1 MEPRQTTASFSSAR
15 ASSSLSSGNLL
26 DFTDSKPISAS
37 PSSSSFL
44 AATIQPQ
51 RRGRP
56 TREPVATPSTTQTSA
71 SNLAASPQSYG
82 SRVPLQSAS
91 SPTPSNASRPQSI
104 SPQPQLVSDIK
115 QFAADFSDAFEP
127 EGSLQTGGPR
137 SQGEHSDSFGF
148 ENSFAPSPNLN
159 APAQKLSP
167 LITSKSLQPGV
178 GNGMTSSSGFE
189 TSFSPA
195 SPADNAALSS
205 SKTANVSAT
214 KIENLPGA
222 ETASS
227 NPGAQASFED
237 RYPSLERLHSN
248 DSAHSPSG
256 TSPLLSPLN
265 SASGNGVNANV
276 RPQRGGSLQRSMP
289 SYHQA
294 SLTGGALGE
303 GHVPFNDINGGVPL
317 PRSNQ
322 VTGTAFKMSDSTPEP
337 SHTYR
342 EEATFE
348 RITSPSA
355 SPGDSSL
362 PDYIDLPSPTA
373 EPARVI
379 PVPEHA
385 RQPTPSDQ
393 AAEDR
398 SAIPYPSLMRDLL
411 TGDDGTSLPF
421 LSMQPNKQPFRPTT
435 GTRAP
440 PPPAAK
446 PPSLSASLGSAHSR
460 PPSSKTH
467 SSMYDVAGS
476 PVEANKRD
484 LSKTFVPQSSSVTES
499 EHLGRKDQQFF
510 TSPMTEDKQPLL
522 SGSQA
527 SLPREDSVQG
537 NLRSQT
543 LGYSSVD
550 SAKPAPKPSTYPI
563 PGEKPLPTASETI
576 PSGRPEPSRH
586 ESSINALVSGFEAIK
601 SSDSGSSIHGR
612 ERPAVGKKPQ
622 VAIKPDQLKA
632 PGRGSSPSSN
642 ASSDLT
648 TNRSTSGPRG
658 FAGRASDTTSS
669 EAESSADTH
678 ARTPTQTE
686 TSTASIDDQPN
697 TTRRNVNALIA
708 QWNQAGPPAQG
719 TPASALRA
727 KPAIGT
733 GRRL

>member
-1 MEPRQTTASFSSAR
+1 
-15 ASSSLSSGNLL
+15 
-26 DFTDSKPISAS
+26 
-37 PSSSSFL
+37 
-44 AATIQPQ
+44 
-51 RRGRP
+51 
-56 TREPVATPSTTQTSA
+56 
-71 SNLAASPQSYG
+71 
-82 SRVPLQSAS
+82 
-91 SPTPSNASRPQSI
+91 
-104 SPQPQLVSDIK
+104 
-115 QFAADFSDAFEP
+115 
-127 EGSLQTGGPR
+127 
-137 SQGEHSDSFGF
+137 
-148 ENSFAPSPNLN
+148 
-159 APAQKLSP
+159 
-167 LITSKSLQPGV
+167 
-178 GNGMTSSSGFE
+178 
-189 TSFSPA
+189 
-195 SPADNAALSS
+195 LSS
-205 SKTANVSAT
+205 SKTANVPVT
-214 KIENLPGA
+214 KSESTPGT

-227 NPGAQASFED
+227 NPGAQISFED

-248 DSAHSPSG
+248 NSAHSPSG
-256 TSPLLSPLN
+256 TSPLISPLN
-265 SASGNGVNANV
+265 SASGNGANAYV
-276 RPQRGGSLQRSMP
+276 RPQRGGNLQRSMP

-322 VTGTAFKMSDSTPEP
+322 VTGTAFKMSDNTPEP

-342 EEATFE
+342 EEATFQ

-355 SPGDSSL
+355 SPGGSSL

-379 PVPEHA
+379 PIPEHA
-385 RQPTPSDQ
+385 RQPTPSEQ
-393 AAEDR
+393 ATEDR
-398 SAIPYPSLMRDLL
+398 SAIPDPAPMRDLL
-411 TGDDGTSLPF
+411 AGDDGTSLPF
-421 LSMQPNKQPFRPTT
+421 LSMQPNKQPLRPTT

-446 PPSLSASLGSAHSR
+446 PPSLSVNLGSAYSR
-460 PPSSKTH
+460 PSLSKTH
-467 SSMYDVAGS
+467 SSIYDVAGS
-476 PVEANKRD
+476 PVEVTKRD
-484 LSKTFVPQSSSVTES
+484 LSKTSVPQSSSVTGS
-499 EHLGRKDQQFF
+499 VQLAHNDQQLVS
-510 TSPMTEDKQPLL
+510 SPMTEEKQSLL

-543 LGYSSVD
+543 LGYRSVD
-550 SAKPAPKPSTYPI
+550 SATPAPKPSTYPI
-563 PGEKPLPTASETI
+563 PGEKSLPTASGTT

-601 SSDSGSSIHGR
+601 ASDSSSSIHGR
-612 ERPAVGKKPQ
+612 ERPAVAKKPQ

-648 TNRSTSGPRG
+648 RNRSTSGPRG
-658 FAGRASDTTSS
+658 FAGRALDTTST

-678 ARTPTQTE
+678 ARIATQTE
-686 TSTASIDDQPN
+686 RPATSIEDQPD

>member
-1 MEPRQTTASFSSAR
+1 MEPRQTPASFSPAR
-15 ASSSLSSGNLL
+15 ASSSPSSGNLL
-26 DFTDSKPISAS
+26 DFTSSKPISAS
-37 PSSSSFL
+37 PSSNSFL

-56 TREPVATPSTTQTSA
+56 TRGPVATPSATQTTA
-71 SNLAASPQSYG
+71 SDLTASPQSFG
-82 SRVPLQSAS
+82 SRVPPQSAS
-91 SPTPSNASRPQSI
+91 SPTPSNTSRQQSI

-127 EGSLQTGGPR
+127 EGSLQTGVPR
-137 SQGEHSDSFGF
+137 SQGENSDSFGF
-148 ENSFAPSPNLN
+148 ENSFAPSATLD

-178 GNGMTSSSGFE
+178 GNGMSSSSGFE

-195 SPADNAALSS
+195 SPAGNAALSS
-205 SKTANVSAT
+205 SKTANVPVT
-214 KIENLPGA
+214 KAESTPGT

-227 NPGAQASFED
+227 NPGAQSSFED

-248 DSAHSPSG
+248 NSAHSPSR
-256 TSPLLSPLN
+256 TSPLISPLN
-265 SASGNGVNANV
+265 SASGNGANAYV
-276 RPQRGGSLQRSMP
+276 RPQRGGNLQRSMP

-303 GHVPFNDINGGVPL
+303 GHAPFNDINGGVPL

-348 RITSPSA
+348 RISSPSA

-362 PDYIDLPSPTA
+362 PDYIDLPSPTP

-379 PVPEHA
+379 PIPEPA
-385 RQPTPSDQ
+385 RQHTPSEQ
-393 AAEDR
+393 ATGDR
-398 SAIPYPSLMRDLL
+398 SAIPVQAPMRDLL
-411 TGDDGTSLPF
+411 TGDDGTSLAF
-421 LSMQPNKQPFRPTT
+421 LSMQPNKQPLRPTA

-446 PPSLSASLGSAHSR
+446 PPSLSVNLGSAHSR
-460 PPSSKTH
+460 PPLSKTN
-467 SSMYDVAGS
+467 SSMYDAAGS
-476 PVEANKRD
+476 SVQATKRD
-484 LSKTFVPQSSSVTES
+484 LSQTSVSQSSSGTES
-499 EHLGRKDQQFF
+499 IQLGRKDHQFV

-527 SLPREDSVQG
+527 SLPREDSMHG

-543 LGYSSVD
+543 LGYRSID

-563 PGEKPLPTASETI
+563 PGEKSLPTA
-576 PSGRPEPSRH
+576 SGRPEPSRH
-586 ESSINALVSGFEAIK
+586 ESSVNDLVSGFETIR
-601 SSDSGSSIHGR
+601 SSDSGNSIHGR
-612 ERPAVGKKPQ
+612 ERPAVAKKPQ
-622 VAIKPDQLKA
+622 VAVKPDQLKA
-632 PGRGSSPSSN
+632 PGRGSSPSST

-648 TNRSTSGPRG
+648 RNRSTSGPRG
-658 FAGRASDTTSS
+658 FAGRASDTTSTQ
-669 EAESSADTH
+669 AESGADTH
-678 ARTPTQTE
+678 SRISTQTE
-686 TSTASIDDQPN
+686 RPAASIDDQPD